1 MTTEPVNIDRMLH
14 ALRAAVDATLDAAA
28 FASQRAA
35 STQRPKLRRKGPFE
49 FVTDVDAAC
58 ERRIRRA
65 LLAAMPD
72 AGWLGEETGSKK
84 CDRDLVWVVD
94 PIDGTSNYACGLPH
108 WAVSIALMH
117 QGMPVVAAVWAEPE
131 GALYTAIAG
140 HGAMRNGAPLRAP
153 KTAWDDKAVVGC
165 QWRRSTKPPAILPAI
180 QQQGARVRCYGSTVV
195 QMLDVA
201 NGRLVAN
208 IQEQGHI
215 WDLAAAALV
224 LTEAGLLV
232 TGWDGV
238 PMFPAKLDG
247 EIHLPSLAA
256 VPGVHAKLLPRLKR
270 QRPIVSRK

>member
-1 MTTEPVNIDRMLH
+1 MTTEPLKIDRMLH
-14 ALRAAVDATLDAAA
+14 ALRAAVDASLDAAA

-35 STQRPKLRRKGPFE
+35 SSQRPKLRRKGPFE
-49 FVTDVDAAC
+49 FVTDVDSAC

-65 LLAAMPD
+65 LLAAMPE

-84 CDRDLVWVVD
+84 CDRELTWVVD

-108 WAVSIALMH
+108 WAVSIALL
-117 QGMPVVAAVWAEPE
+117 QRGIPIVAAVWAEPE

-153 KTAWDDKAVVGC
+153 KTTWDDKAVVGC
-165 QWRRSTKPPAILPAI
+165 QWRRSAKPPAILPAI
-180 QQQGARVRCYGSTVV
+180 QQQGARIRCYGSTVV

-215 WDLAAAALV
+215 WDVAAASLV

-232 TGWDGV
+232 TGWDGS
-238 PMFPAKLDG
+238 PLFPAELDG

-256 VPGVHAKLLPRLKR
+256 APGVHAKLLPRLKR